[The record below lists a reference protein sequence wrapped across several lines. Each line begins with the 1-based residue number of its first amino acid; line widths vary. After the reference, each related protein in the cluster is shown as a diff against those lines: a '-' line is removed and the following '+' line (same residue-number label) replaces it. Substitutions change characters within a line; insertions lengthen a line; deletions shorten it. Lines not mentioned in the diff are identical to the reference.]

1 MQELSLSELEKMCI
15 ELGIIKPD
23 PRNHDAVN
31 MVNCTINK
39 LYELVL
45 RIK

>member
-1 MQELSLSELEKMCI
+1 MQELSLAELEKMCI

-23 PRNHDAVN
+23 MRNLNAVN